1 MRSSGSKP
9 PLSPS
14 FIMQPDNRK
23 EDNHMIENPSDN
35 TTGITQVLTEQAPQS
50 SADTSNEIISDGELE
65 AGPVNFS
72 VDSSL
77 EFRQSLEKSGNR
89 YHIQKLRQADSGGF
103 SLPGTGF
110 SGAPP
115 SSNRCGKSCSPSR
128 IP

>member
-1 MRSSGSKP
+1 
-9 PLSPS
+9 
-14 FIMQPDNRK
+14 MQPDNRK

-89 YHIQKLRQADSGGF
+89 YHIQKLLATGGF
-103 SLPGTGF
+103 GRIFLARDRFLGRPAVIKSL
-110 SGAPP
+110 
-115 SSNRCGKSCSPSR
+115 R
-128 IP
+128 